1 MKNLLSQIVQDNV
14 WNKWVSVNSVGNAGC
29 ISARKEGC
37 ISSPAVAKEGCISI
51 AQGKQ
56 LPKAGCIS

>member
-1 MKNLLSQIVQDNV
+1 MNNLIRKIAQDNV
-14 WNKWVSVNSVGNAGC
+14 WNKWVSANSAENAGC
-29 ISARKEGC
+29 ISAQKEGC
-37 ISSPAVAKEGCISI
+37 ISSPAVAKEGCVSI

>member
-1 MKNLLSQIVQDNV
+1 MKNLINQIVRDNV
-14 WNKWVSVNSVGNAGC
+14 WNKWVSVNSVENSGC
-29 ISARKEGC
+29 ISAQKEGC